1 VTVKRALLAFG
12 LAFLI
17 ALPLTFPA
25 SLISRLVSLPEGIA
39 HAPLSGS
46 LFKVHTDWV
55 QVSGIRL
62 KGVSASPSLAGLFA
76 GTPLALQVSA
86 PVAAEG
92 RLGGSGI
99 GLKLSAVDARSQF
112 ESLRPLLGLPGLGI
126 DASIAVDIDT
136 AKLLDGRCAELAGEL
151 ILSALEGQGLPE
163 LSDIRGT
170 LSCDKG
176 NLLISVAPDNTLR
189 LSGTATL
196 TPQGRADVDMTA
208 EPPPG
213 PLFELFVDFLG
224 PPRDGKRFQ
233 IRFRS

>member
-1 VTVKRALLAFG
+1 MTVKRALLAFG

-25 SLISRLVSLPEGIA
+25 SLISRLVTLPEGIA

-46 LFKVHTDWV
+46 LFKLRTDWV
-55 QVSGIRL
+55 KVNGIRL
-62 KGVSASPSLAGLFA
+62 QGVSARPSLGGLFA
-76 GTPLALQVSA
+76 GTPLALKVAA

-92 RLGGSGI
+92 RIGGSG
-99 GLKLSAVDARSQF
+99 GALTVSSVEASSQF
-112 ESLRPLLGLPGLGI
+112 ESLRQLLGLPGLGI
-126 DASIAVDIDT
+126 DADIGLDIDQ
-136 AKLLDGRCAELAGEL
+136 ASFLDGRCTELDGEL
-151 ILSALEGQGLPE
+151 ILSALEGQSLPA
-163 LSDIRGT
+163 LSDIRGS

-176 NLLISVAPDNTLR
+176 KVLVSVTPDNTLR

-196 TPQGRADVDMTA
+196 TLQGRADVDMTA

-224 PPRDGKRFQ
+224 QPRDGKRFQ

>member
-46 LFKVHTDWV
+46 LFNVHTDWV

-76 GTPLALQVSA
+76 ATPLALQVAA
-86 PVAAEG
+86 PVAVEG
-92 RLGGSGI
+92 RLGGSSS
-99 GLKLSAVDARSQF
+99 GLKLSAVEARSQF

-126 DASIAVDIDT
+126 DAAIAVDIEKAELLNGSCT
-136 AKLLDGRCAELAGEL
+136 ELDGELT
-151 ILSALEGQGLPE
+151 LSELEGQDLPE

-170 LSCDKG
+170 LSCDQG
-176 NLLISVAPDNTLR
+176 SVLISVAPDNTLR
-189 LSGTATL
+189 LSGTARVTA
-196 TPQGRADVDMTA
+196 QGRTVVDMTA

-224 PPRDGKRFQ
+224 QPRDGKRFQ